1 MDLRLDGKVALVT
14 GGSRGIGRAIAARF
28 AAAGAAVMLSSR
40 KAEALAEPPAPIDA
54 GLVTRRGRGLARG
67 QRRGPGRRRRAWP
80 PPVERFGALDIL
92 VNNAATNPYYGPLI
106 DIDTARAD
114 KTVQVNLTGCLGVDP
129 VRVAGRDVRARRRR
143 SSTCRPSV
151 GFGRARASV
160 GTTSPRR
167 RSSTSPASWPASSA
181 PRCGST
187 PWPRVW
193 CSTDFARALWEPAGD
208 AVARR
213 LPLRRLG
220 EPDDIARPALFLW
233 LGCRLLDHR
242 ARSWSTAARSASP
255 AVGSASRP
263 DSPATP
269 GVQPGDPVDRPSAAV
284 RVALAVGVTVFA
296 GFVLRQALAGP
307 PLIWNDTRSYRSVA
321 GEPLW
326 SAAFWAGH
334 RPPLVPLVMKA
345 VGSSS
350 GFVVTQAVVSVLAWA
365 VLAWTVGALVP
376 EGWRR
381 VVAVMVVLAFAAA
394 EPVDLWN
401 RSVLSE
407 SLAMSTLALL
417 VAAVLWTARR
427 VTWPRV
433 ACTAAAA
440 LAFAAT
446 RDAGIW
452 TVLLLAAAIGAVA
465 VGRLGRRGTG
475 AVRVAVLAGVLAGVV
490 LVTGWGSTAS
500 HRTEESVADVLYV
513 RVFPYPDRVAW
524 FAAHGMPQGRDV
536 DALARATP
544 APRGGAKVIGIGP
557 SDPAFR
563 ALDRWMATRASGTYA
578 EWLVTH
584 PAYLVAEPLIRPE
597 RTFNSAGGDVAFYGP
612 TRDPD
617 TSPLSALLW
626 PGFGWVIALAGV
638 AGLLAVWTR
647 RWRLDVWR
655 AAAGIAVVGG
665 VAMVV
670 AWHGDGQEVTRH
682 TVEGFAQL
690 RLGLWVLVVL
700 GALGGP
706 PEPMMSGE
714 PDEVAAVPASAHVPV
729 GSPTE

>member
-1 MDLRLDGKVALVT
+1 MTPREEVGDE
-14 GGSRGIGRAIAARF
+14 
-28 AAAGAAVMLSSR
+28 
-40 KAEALAEPPAPIDA
+40 AE
-54 GLVTRRGRGLARG
+54 
-67 QRRGPGRRRRAWP
+67 
-80 PPVERFGALDIL
+80 
-92 VNNAATNPYYGPLI
+92 
-106 DIDTARAD
+106 
-114 KTVQVNLTGCLGVDP
+114 
-129 VRVAGRDVRARRRR
+129 
-143 SSTCRPSV
+143 RP
-151 GFGRARASV
+151 FP
-160 GTTSPRR
+160 T
-167 RSSTSPASWPASSA
+167 
-181 PRCGST
+181 
-187 PWPRVW
+187 
-193 CSTDFARALWEPAGD
+193 
-208 AVARR
+208 
-213 LPLRRLG
+213 
-220 EPDDIARPALFLW
+220 
-233 LGCRLLDHR
+233 
-242 ARSWSTAARSASP
+242 
-255 AVGSASRP
+255 
-263 DSPATP
+263 
-269 GVQPGDPVDRPSAAV
+269 V
-284 RVALAVGVTVFA
+284 RVALAVVVSAFA

-321 GEPLW
+321 DQPLG

-350 GFVVTQAVVSVLAWA
+350 GFVAVQAVVFVVAWA

-376 EGWRR
+376 PGWRR
-381 VVAVMVVLAFAAA
+381 VAAVVVVLAFAAA

-407 SLAMSTLALL
+407 SLAMSTMALL
-417 VAAVLWTARR
+417 VGALLWTARR

-433 ACTAAAA
+433 ACTAGAA

-465 VGRLGRRGTG
+465 VGRLGRRRAT
-475 AVRVAVLAGVLAGVV
+475 AARLAVLAGALAGVV
-490 LVTGWGSTAS
+490 LVAGWGSTTS

-513 RVFPYPDRVAW
+513 RVFPFPDRVAW
-524 FAAHGMPQGRDV
+524 FAAHGMPQAKDI

-584 PAYLVAEPLIRPE
+584 PAYLVTEPLVRPE
-597 RTFNSAGGDVAFYGP
+597 RTFNSAGGDLAFYGP
-612 TRDPD
+612 TRDAD
-617 TSPLSALLW
+617 SSPFSPLLW
-626 PGFGWVIALAGV
+626 PGFAWVIVLAGV

-647 RWRLDVWR
+647 RWRRPTWW
-655 AAAGIAVVGG
+655 ASAGVAVVGG
-665 VAMVV
+665 LAMVV

-690 RLGLWVLVVL
+690 RLGLWILVVL

-706 PEPMMSGE
+706 PEPRVSAPTGQAE
-714 PDEVAAVPASAHVPV
+714 VVPEVAHTSV
-729 GSPTE
+729 G